1 MIYATYCIYIMVY
14 LLLLSH
20 SFYRPVSIP
29 DDSRREAVYFQQAD
43 GVALVEGTAFE
54 FVIERKGFALDH
66 FAEMVKIIF
75 LIEQG
80 CQFRVVGGGDDDVV
94 AGIQVGQDSFGSG
107 NPFGC
112 VRAFEYLVEQEEV
125 SYSFLTS
132 ADHIFDRID
141 LFHVETFPF
150 RQVVGEHQSGMYV
163 QGGGQEESTGECRM
177 QRLCGQ
183 DIDADDADKGR
194 FAGHVR
200 TVQQNR
206 FILYVDGVGYA
217 IFYQGMIH
225 AFAD

>member
-1 MIYATYCIYIMVY
+1 MTYAICCICLMVY

-29 DDSRREAVYFQQAD
+29 DDSRRETVYFQQAD

-112 VRAFEYLVEQEEV
+112 VRAFEYLVEQEE
-125 SYSFLTS
+125 
-132 ADHIFDRID
+132 
-141 LFHVETFPF
+141 
-150 RQVVGEHQSGMYV
+150 
-163 QGGGQEESTGECRM
+163 STGECRM